1 MGKRFEQQNTHK
13 NRKTVKRTE
22 TRVLLTTC
30 FFLREALN
38 LDTNPAGLSEPQP
51 LTKLC
56 VIEYLNN
63 VLTTEKRATNP
74 AAQPCADLGCARA
87 RPRDSDDYKSSL

>member
-1 MGKRFEQQNTHK
+1 MGKRFEQKNTHK
-13 NRKTVKRTE
+13 NNKTVQRTE

-63 VLTTEKRATNP
+63 VLTTEKRA
-74 AAQPCADLGCARA
+74 AQPCADLGCARA
-87 RPRDSDDYKSSL
+87 RPRDSDDDKSSL